1 MGEWDQADHMG
12 VATSCTTASQED
24 PTATGLARKTSGA
37 KMTVTSPSQNR
48 RKHHHES
55 KTQALLPALR
65 GHLQG
70 TRARPGNSHRETA
83 LSRGHT
89 GARHPQAPARMMCGR
104 AWVGRQG
111 PSTLGGQRGL
121 RAGRCSRL
129 NTVYT

>member
-1 MGEWDQADHMG
+1 MGEWDQADHMR

-37 KMTVTSPSQNR
+37 KMTVTLPSQNR

-70 TRARPGNSHRETA
+70 TRARPGNTA
-83 LSRGHT
+83 TVRRPSAEATQVQGTR
-89 GARHPQAPARMMCGR
+89 RPQPG
-104 AWVGRQG
+104 
-111 PSTLGGQRGL
+111 
-121 RAGRCSRL
+121 
-129 NTVYT
+129 